1 MNIEDPIDDWNIH
14 LEIGITDAR
23 TLHRIITFAL
33 ENGYDKDD
41 KGYLTEMQN
50 QFYMDSNVHIPKN
63 NESAIFSINTVVMNI
78 FK

>member
-23 TLHRIITFAL
+23 TLHRIISFAI

-41 KGYLTEMQN
+41 KVYLEEMKN
-50 QFYMDSNVHIPKN
+50 QFYAMLLEYSFTHIDSN
-63 NESAIFSINTVVMNI
+63 E
-78 FK
+78 

>member
-23 TLHRIITFAL
+23 TLYRIISFAL

-41 KGYLTEMQN
+41 KVYLEEMKN
-50 QFYMDSNVHIPKN
+50 QILCYVIRIFFYSHRP
-63 NESAIFSINTVVMNI
+63 
-78 FK
+78 

>member
-23 TLHRIITFAL
+23 TLHRIISFAL

-41 KGYLTEMQN
+41 KVYLEEMKN
-50 QFYMDSNVHIPKN
+50 QFCLLYTSPSPRD
-63 NESAIFSINTVVMNI
+63 FG
-78 FK
+78 

>member
-23 TLHRIITFAL
+23 TMHRLITFAL

-41 KGYLTEMQN
+41 KVYLEEMKS
-50 QFYMDSNVHIPKN
+50 QFYAMQGMYVKCRWFIH
-63 NESAIFSINTVVMNI
+63 
-78 FK
+78 

>member
-23 TLHRIITFAL
+23 TMHRLITFAL

-41 KGYLTEMQN
+41 NCLLYTSDAADE
-50 QFYMDSNVHIPKN
+50 
-63 NESAIFSINTVVMNI
+63 
-78 FK
+78 

>member
-23 TLHRIITFAL
+23 TMHRLITLAL

-41 KGYLTEMQN
+41 KIYLEEMQS
-50 QFYMDSNVHIPKN
+50 QFYAMLLEYSFTHIER
-63 NESAIFSINTVVMNI
+63 NE
-78 FK
+78 